1 MVESLELMGW
11 TAYQL
16 VQDFFPLQFHDL
28 NDTSDTVDADCSQ
41 PASPT
46 LSNRC
51 VLPSHSQLEQLNT
64 LPRADYPA
72 VVVAVAVA
80 LAVAVVVAV
89 VVVVVAA
96 VAIIVLLASCWQ
108 LHTFFVF

>member
-1 MVESLELMGW
+1 M
-11 TAYQL
+11 
-16 VQDFFPLQFHDL
+16 QDFFPLQFHDL

-96 VAIIVLLASCWQ
+96 VAIIVLLASC
-108 LHTFFVF
+108 

>member
-1 MVESLELMGW
+1 M
-11 TAYQL
+11 
-16 VQDFFPLQFHDL
+16 QDFFPLQFHDL

-72 VVVAVAVA
+72 VAVAVA

-96 VAIIVLLASCWQ
+96 VAIIVLLASC
-108 LHTFFVF
+108 